1 MGAVS
6 KTIDVALIGGGI
18 MSATLGAL
26 LHRLEPTWS
35 IEVFERLPRVGQES
49 SDPWNNA
56 GTGHAAL
63 CELNYMP
70 EGPDGSLSPAKAID
84 INEQFQLSRQ
94 LWASFVEDGTLPD
107 PKGFISP
114 TPHMTFV
121 WGEENVDYLRRRW
134 ELLKDEPL
142 FAGMEYSED
151 PEVIRG
157 WAPTLI
163 PGRKKSQRIAAT
175 RSTDGTDVDF
185 GALTRMLL
193 GSLVRDGAG
202 VHTNTSVIG
211 LKRQSDG
218 LWRLKLRHEVGQNR
232 TEVTAR
238 FVFVGGGG
246 GALKL
251 LQKSGIPEAKGFA
264 GFPITGAFL
273 RTDNPE
279 LVARHNAKVYG
290 KASVGAPPMS
300 VPHLDTRVVD
310 GEASVLFG
318 PYAGFSPKYLKSGT
332 YLDMFETIKGHN
344 LYPMIRA
351 GLANLDLV
359 GYLMGEVF
367 ASREQRL
374 EALREFMPNAKDE
387 DWRLITAGQRV
398 QVMKKD
404 PEKGGVLQF
413 GTEVVTGAD
422 GTIAGLLGASPGAS
436 TAVHIMLTIF
446 ERCFPERMPEWRST
460 ITELIPSFGTKLNA
474 DPAAARESIA
484 RTARVL
490 RLVEPPV
497 GELHAAGATRATA

>member
-1 MGAVS
+1 VS
-6 KTIDVALIGGGI
+6 KSIDVALIGGGI

-26 LHRLEPTWS
+26 LHRLEPSWS
-35 IEVFERLPRVGQES
+35 IEVFERLPEVGMES
-49 SDPWNNA
+49 SNPWNNA

-70 EGPDGSLSPAKAID
+70 EGADGSMTTDKAVS

-94 LWASFVEDGTLPD
+94 LWSSFVEDGTLPD

-121 WGEENVDYLRRRW
+121 WGEDNVDYLRRRW

-142 FAGMEYSED
+142 FFGLEYSED
-151 PEVIRG
+151 AEVIRE

-163 PGRKKSQRIAAT
+163 PGRKKSQPIAAT

-185 GALTRMLL
+185 GALTRMLIGKL
-193 GSLVRDGAG
+193 AEDGAR
-202 VHTNTSVIG
+202 VHTNVTVTG
-211 LKRQSDG
+211 LKRRSDG
-218 LWRLKLRHEVGQNR
+218 DWRLRVRSEVGQTAN
-232 TEVTAR
+232 EVHAR
-238 FVFVGGGG
+238 FVFVGAGG

-251 LQKSGIPEAKGFA
+251 LQQSGIPEAKGFG

-279 LVARHNAKVYG
+279 VVARHTAKVYG

-300 VPHLDTRVVD
+300 VPHLDARVVD
-310 GEASVLFG
+310 GEASLLFG
-318 PYAGFSPKYLKSGT
+318 PYAGFSPKYLKTGSYT
-332 YLDMFETIKGHN
+332 DMFETIKGHN
-344 LYPMIRA
+344 LWPMIRA
-351 GLANLDLV
+351 GLANFDLV

-367 ASREQRL
+367 ASRQQRL
-374 EALREFMPNAKDE
+374 DALREFMPDAKDE

-398 QVMKKD
+398 QVMKRD
-404 PEKGGVLQF
+404 PDKGGVLQF

-446 ERCFPERMPEWRST
+446 ERCFPERMPAWKT
-460 ITELIPSFGTKLNA
+460 TLTELIPSYGTKLNDDA
-474 DPAAARESIA
+474 GAAREVLA
-484 RTARVL
+484 RTARTL
-490 RLVEPPV
+490 RLVETPEP
-497 GELHAAGATRATA
+497 ELAPGAARSTA

>member
-1 MGAVS
+1 MT

-26 LHRLEPTWS
+26 LHRLEPSWR
-35 IEVFERLPRVGQES
+35 IEVYERLPKVGMES

-70 EGPDGSLSPAKAID
+70 EGPDGSMTAAKAID

-121 WGEENVDYLRRRW
+121 WGDANVDYLRRRW

-142 FAGMEYSED
+142 FRGIEYSED
-151 PEVIRG
+151 PEVIRE

-185 GALTRMLL
+185 GALTRMLFA
-193 GSLVRDGAG
+193 GLVADGAK
-202 VHTNTSVIG
+202 VYTDTTVTG
-211 LKRQSDG
+211 LKRRSDG
-218 LWRLKLRHEVGQNR
+218 LWRLKLRHEVGQNS
-232 TEVTAR
+232 TEIHAR

-251 LQKSGIPEAKGFA
+251 LQKSRIPEAKGFA

-279 LVARHNAKVYG
+279 VVARHNAKVYG

-310 GEASVLFG
+310 GEASLLFG
-318 PYAGFSPKYLKSGT
+318 PYAGWSPKYLKTGSYT
-332 YLDMFETIKGHN
+332 DMFETIKGHN
-344 LYPMIRA
+344 LYPMVRA

-367 ASREQRL
+367 ASRSQRL

-413 GTEVVTGAD
+413 GTEVVTGAE

-446 ERCFPERMPEWRST
+446 ERCFPERLPEWRPK
-460 ITELIPSFGTKLNA
+460 IQQLIPSYGTKLND
-474 DPAAARESIA
+474 DPEAAREA
-484 RTARVL
+484 LERTARVL
-490 RLVEPPV
+490 RLVDTPSS
-497 GELHAAGATRATA
+497 ELEAAGASNAIA

>member
-1 MGAVS
+1 VT

-35 IEVFERLPRVGQES
+35 IEVYERLPRVGQES

-94 LWASFVEDGTLPD
+94 LWSSFVEDGTLPD

-114 TPHMTFV
+114 TPHMTLV
-121 WGEENVDYLRRRW
+121 WGDDNVDYLRRRW
-134 ELLKDEPL
+134 EVLRREPL
-142 FAGMEYSED
+142 FEGIEYSED
-151 PEVIRG
+151 PEVIRS

-193 GSLVRDGAG
+193 RSLVQDGAR
-202 VHTNTSVIG
+202 VYTDTSVVG
-211 LKRQSDG
+211 LKRKQDG
-218 LWRLKLRHEVGQNR
+218 SWRLKVRHEVGQNR
-232 TEVTAR
+232 SEVTAR
-238 FVFVGGGG
+238 FVFVGAGG

-273 RTDNPE
+273 RTDNPAV
-279 LVARHNAKVYG
+279 VARHNAKVYG

-300 VPHLDTRVVD
+300 VPHLDTRVVE
-310 GEASVLFG
+310 GEASLLFG

-351 GLANLDLV
+351 GLANIDLV
-359 GYLMGEVF
+359 GYLAGEVF
-367 ASREQRL
+367 ASRAQRL

-387 DWRLITAGQRV
+387 DWRLIKAGQRV

-446 ERCFPERMPEWRST
+446 ERCFPERMPQWRET
-460 ITELIPSFGTKLNA
+460 IVELIPSFGTKLND
-474 DPAAARESIA
+474 DPAAARETLA
-484 RTARVL
+484 RTARSL
-490 RLVEPPV
+490 RLVDASAPELERV
-497 GELHAAGATRATA
+497 GGATAIA

>member
-1 MGAVS
+1 
-6 KTIDVALIGGGI
+6 

-26 LHRLEPTWS
+26 LHRLEPSWS
-35 IEVFERLPRVGQES
+35 IEVFERLPQVGEES
-49 SDPWNNA
+49 SNPWNNA

-70 EGPDGSLSPAKAID
+70 EGPDGTMTTDKAVS

-94 LWASFVEDGTLPD
+94 LWSSFVEDGTLPD

-121 WGEENVDYLRRRW
+121 WGDDNVDYLRRRW

-142 FAGMEYSED
+142 FAGIEYSED
-151 PEVIRG
+151 PEVIRE

-163 PGRKKSQRIAAT
+163 PGRKKSQPIAAT

-185 GALTRMLL
+185 GALTRMLFAGL
-193 GSLVRDGAG
+193 QADGAK
-202 VHTNTSVIG
+202 VHTDTTVTG
-211 LKRQSDG
+211 LKRLADG
-218 LWRLKLRHEVGQNR
+218 EWRLKLRREVGQAR
-232 TEVTAR
+232 SEVRAR
-238 FVFVGGGG
+238 FVFVGAGG

-251 LQKSGIPEAKGFA
+251 LQQSRIPEAKGFA

-279 LVARHNAKVYG
+279 VVARHTAKVYG

-310 GEASVLFG
+310 GETSLLFG
-318 PYAGFSPKYLKSGT
+318 PYAGWSPKYLKTGSYT
-332 YLDMFETIKGHN
+332 DMFETIKGHN

-351 GLANLDLV
+351 GLANFDLV
-359 GYLMGEVF
+359 GYLLGEVF
-367 ASREQRL
+367 ASRKQRL
-374 EALREFMPNAKDE
+374 DALREFMPNAVDE

-404 PEKGGVLQF
+404 AAKGGVLQF

-446 ERCFPERMPEWRST
+446 ERCFPERLAAWRPT
-460 ITELIPSFGTKLNA
+460 ITELIPSYGTKLND
-474 DPAAARESIA
+474 DPAAARETLA

-490 RLVEPPV
+490 RLVEEP
-497 GELHAAGATRATA
+497 AAEESAEAAAATA

>member
-1 MGAVS
+1 
-6 KTIDVALIGGGI
+6 

-26 LHRLEPTWS
+26 LQRLEPSWT
-35 IEVFERLPRVGQES
+35 IALFERLPEVGLES
-49 SDPWNNA
+49 SNPWNNA

-70 EGPDGSLSPAKAID
+70 EGKDGSMTTAKAVE

-94 LWASFVEDGTLPD
+94 LWSSFVEDGTLPD

-121 WGEENVDYLRRRW
+121 WGEDNVDYLRRRW

-142 FAGMEYSED
+142 FAGIEYSED
-151 PEVIRG
+151 AEVIRG

-163 PGRKKSQRIAAT
+163 PGRKKSQPIAAT

-185 GALTRMLL
+185 GALTRMLI
-193 GSLVRDGAG
+193 GRMAENGATISTG
-202 VHTNTSVIG
+202 VTVTG
-211 LKRQSDG
+211 LKRRPEGD
-218 LWRLKLRHEVGQNR
+218 WRIKMRREVGQAPFS
-232 TEVTAR
+232 VTAR
-238 FVFVGGGG
+238 FVFVGAGG

-251 LQKSGIPEAKGFA
+251 LQKSHIPEAKGFA
-264 GFPITGAFL
+264 GFPISGAFL
-273 RTDNPE
+273 RTDNPDV
-279 LVARHNAKVYG
+279 VARHTAKVYG

-310 GEASVLFG
+310 GESSLLFG
-318 PYAGFSPKYLKSGT
+318 PYAGWSPKYLKTGSYT
-332 YLDMFETIKGHN
+332 DMFETIKGHN
-344 LYPMIRA
+344 IWPMVRA
-351 GLANLDLV
+351 GLANFDLV

-367 ASREQRL
+367 ASRKQRL
-374 EALREFMPNAKDE
+374 DALREFMPDAKDE

-404 PEKGGVLQF
+404 AEKGGVLQF
-413 GTEVVTGAD
+413 GTELVTGAD

-436 TAVHIMLTIF
+436 TAVHVMLTLF
-446 ERCFPERMPEWRST
+446 ERCFPEQLPRWQETLR
-460 ITELIPSFGTKLNA
+460 ELIPSYGTRLNEDA
-474 DPAAARESIA
+474 AAARDSLA

-490 RLVEPPV
+490 RLTE
-497 GELHAAGATRATA
+497 AADADADPTGVAHVSTA

>member
-1 MGAVS
+1 
-6 KTIDVALIGGGI
+6 

-26 LHRLEPTWS
+26 LHRLEPSWS
-35 IEVFERLPRVGQES
+35 IEVFERLPEVGMES
-49 SDPWNNA
+49 SNPWNNA

-70 EGPDGSLSPAKAID
+70 EGTDGSMTTDKAVT

-94 LWASFVEDGTLPD
+94 LWSSFVEDGTLPD

-121 WGEENVDYLRRRW
+121 WGEDNVDYLRRRW
-134 ELLKDEPL
+134 ELLKEEPL
-142 FAGMEYSED
+142 FAGIEYSED
-151 PEVIRG
+151 AEVIRE

-163 PGRKKSQRIAAT
+163 PGRKKSQPIAAT

-185 GALTRMLL
+185 GALTRMLIGKL
-193 GSLVRDGAG
+193 EEGGAR
-202 VHTNTSVIG
+202 VHTNVTVTG
-211 LKRQSDG
+211 LKRRSDG
-218 LWRLKLRHEVGQNR
+218 EWRLKVRSEVGQNVN
-232 TEVTAR
+232 EVHAR
-238 FVFVGGGG
+238 FVFVGAGG

-251 LQKSGIPEAKGFA
+251 LQQSGIPEAKGFG

-279 LVARHNAKVYG
+279 IVARHTAKVYG

-310 GEASVLFG
+310 GEASLLFG
-318 PYAGFSPKYLKSGT
+318 PYAGWSPKYLKTGSYT
-332 YLDMFETIKGHN
+332 DMFETIKGHN
-344 LYPMIRA
+344 LWPMIRA
-351 GLANLDLV
+351 GLANFDLV

-367 ASREQRL
+367 ASRKQRL
-374 EALREFMPNAKDE
+374 DALREFMPDAKDE

-398 QVMKKD
+398 QVMKRD
-404 PEKGGVLQF
+404 PDKGGVLQF

-446 ERCFPERMPEWRST
+446 ERCFPERMPAWKAT
-460 ITELIPSFGTKLNA
+460 LTELIPSYGTKLND
-474 DPAAARESIA
+474 DPEAAREVLA
-484 RTARVL
+484 RTARTL
-490 RLVEPPV
+490 RLAEAPAP
-497 GELHAAGATRATA
+497 ELAAGAARSTV

>member
-1 MGAVS
+1 MT

-26 LHRLEPTWS
+26 LHRLEPSWT
-35 IEVFERLPRVGQES
+35 IEVFERLPRVGEES
-49 SDPWNNA
+49 SNPWNNA

-63 CELNYMP
+63 CELNYTP
-70 EGPDGSLSPAKAID
+70 EAPDGSMSSAKAID

-107 PKGFISP
+107 PRGFISA

-121 WGEENVDYLRRRW
+121 WGEQNVDYLRRRW

-142 FAGMEYSED
+142 FAGLEYSED
-151 PEVIRG
+151 AEVIRS

-163 PGRKKSQRIAAT
+163 PGRKKSQPIAAT

-185 GALTRMLL
+185 GALTRMLFGRL
-193 GSLVRDGAG
+193 QDDGVI
-202 VHTNTSVIG
+202 VHTDTTVSG
-211 LKRQSDG
+211 LKRLSDG
-218 LWRLKLRHEVGQNR
+218 TWRLKARREVGM
-232 TEVTAR
+232 TPAEVQAR
-238 FVFVGGGG
+238 FVFVGAGG

-251 LQKSGIPEAKGFA
+251 LQQSRIPEAKGFA

-279 LVARHNAKVYG
+279 VVARHNAKVYG

-310 GEASVLFG
+310 GEASLLFG
-318 PYAGFSPKYLKSGT
+318 PYAGFSPKYLKTGSYT
-332 YLDMFETIKGHN
+332 DMFETIKGHN
-344 LYPMIRA
+344 LMPMIRA
-351 GLANLDLV
+351 GLANLPLV
-359 GYLMGEVF
+359 GYLGGQVF
-367 ASREQRL
+367 ASRAQRL
-374 EALREFMPNAKDE
+374 DALREFMPDARDE

-446 ERCFPERMPEWRST
+446 ERCFPEHMPRWRDT
-460 ITELIPSFGTKLNA
+460 IRELIPSYGAKLNE

-490 RLVEPPV
+490 RLVDEP
-497 GELHAAGATRATA
+497 ERQLEAAASAAATP

>member
-1 MGAVS
+1 MT

-35 IEVFERLPRVGQES
+35 IAIFERLSEVGLES
-49 SDPWNNA
+49 SNPWNNA

-70 EGPDGSLSPAKAID
+70 EGKDGSMTTAKAVD

-121 WGEENVDYLRRRW
+121 WGDDNVDYLRRRW

-151 PEVIRG
+151 AEVIRS

-185 GALTRMLL
+185 GALTRMLIGKL
-193 GSLVRDGAG
+193 QDDGAALSTD
-202 VHTNTSVIG
+202 VTVTG
-211 LKRQSDG
+211 LKRLPAGD
-218 LWRLKLRHEVGQNR
+218 WRIKLRREVGQAKF
-232 TEVTAR
+232 EVNAR
-238 FVFVGGGG
+238 FVFVGAGG

-251 LQKSGIPEAKGFA
+251 LQKARIPEAKGFA
-264 GFPITGAFL
+264 GFPISGAFL

-279 LVARHNAKVYG
+279 VVARHTAKVYG

-310 GEASVLFG
+310 GEASLLFG
-318 PYAGFSPKYLKSGT
+318 PYAGWSPKYLKTGSYT
-332 YLDMFETIKGHN
+332 DMFETIKGHN
-344 LYPMIRA
+344 IWPMARA

-359 GYLMGEVF
+359 SYLFGEVF
-367 ASREQRL
+367 ASRQQRL
-374 EALREFMPNAKDE
+374 DALREFMPDAKDE
-387 DWRLITAGQRV
+387 DWRLIVAGQRV

-404 PEKGGVLQF
+404 AEKGGVLQF
-413 GTEVVTGAD
+413 GTELVTGAD

-436 TAVHIMLTIF
+436 TAVHVMLTLF
-446 ERCFPERMPEWRST
+446 ERCFPEKMPVWSETLR
-460 ITELIPSFGTKLNA
+460 ELIPSYGTKLND
-474 DPAAARESIA
+474 DPEAARAALE
-484 RTARVL
+484 RTARTL
-490 RLVEPPV
+490 RLVETSGAPALDV
-497 GELHAAGATRATA
+497 AATVKV